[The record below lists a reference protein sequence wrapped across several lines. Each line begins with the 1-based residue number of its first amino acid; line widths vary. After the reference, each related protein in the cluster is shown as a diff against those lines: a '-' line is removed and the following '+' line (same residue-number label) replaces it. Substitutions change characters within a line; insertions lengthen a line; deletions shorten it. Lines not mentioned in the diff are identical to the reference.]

1 MFDRGL
7 HLTLQAMRRQ
17 LAGMPYDLYLIRLIH
32 HQTSRAFPGERLW
45 TATELLHPA
54 TVRAWVKSGRLAA
67 VRAGRTW
74 RVRRSEVDRAL
85 LSDASPAYVRQEAS
99 SPPSSAHP
107 DASRTAAPRQIAN
120 HIMTVG
126 PGPAEPS

>member
-1 MFDRGL
+1 MPD
-7 HLTLQAMRRQ
+7 HSTPAPEEDPWLTVPQV
-17 LAGMPYDLYLIRLIH
+17 
-32 HQTSRAFPGERLW
+32 SE
-45 TATELLHPA
+45 ELKLHPA

-107 DASRTAAPRQIAN
+107 ESSRTSAPRQIAD

-126 PGPAEPS
+126 PQPSEQP

>member
-1 MFDRGL
+1 MPD
-7 HLTLQAMRRQ
+7 HSTPAPEQDPWLTVPQV
-17 LAGMPYDLYLIRLIH
+17 
-32 HQTSRAFPGERLW
+32 SE
-45 TATELLHPA
+45 ELKLHPA

-85 LSDASPAYVRQEAS
+85 LSDASPAYVDQEAS
-99 SPPSSAHP
+99 SSSNAARTK
-107 DASRTAAPRQIAN
+107 ASPTAAPRQIAD

-126 PGPAEPS
+126 PGPAEQS

>member
-1 MFDRGL
+1 MFWMPD
-7 HLTLQAMRRQ
+7 HMTPAPEEDPWLTVPQV
-17 LAGMPYDLYLIRLIH
+17 
-32 HQTSRAFPGERLW
+32 SE
-45 TATELLHPA
+45 ELKLHPA

-107 DASRTAAPRQIAN
+107 DASRTAAPRQIAD

-126 PGPAEPS
+126 PGPAEQS

>member
-1 MFDRGL
+1 MPDDTPTTSSPDEDPW
-7 HLTLQAMRRQ
+7 LTVLQV
-17 LAGMPYDLYLIRLIH
+17 
-32 HQTSRAFPGERLW
+32 SE
-45 TATELLHPA
+45 ELKLHPA
-54 TVRAWVKSGRLAA
+54 TVRSWVKTGRLAA

-99 SPPSSAHP
+99 SSQAQAEP
-107 DASRTAAPRQIAN
+107 SRTPAPRQIAD

-126 PGPAEPS
+126 SHPGERS

>member
-1 MFDRGL
+1 MPD
-7 HLTLQAMRRQ
+7 HSTPTSEEDPWLTVPQV
-17 LAGMPYDLYLIRLIH
+17 
-32 HQTSRAFPGERLW
+32 SE
-45 TATELLHPA
+45 ELKLHPA

-85 LSDASPAYVRQEAS
+85 LSDASPAYVRQEGS
-99 SPPSSAHP
+99 SPASAAP
-107 DASRTAAPRQIAN
+107 TGASRIAAPRKIAD

-126 PGPAEPS
+126 PSFAE

>member
-1 MFDRGL
+1 MPD
-7 HLTLQAMRRQ
+7 HSTPAPEEDPWLTVPQVS
-17 LAGMPYDLYLIRLIH
+17 D
-32 HQTSRAFPGERLW
+32 
-45 TATELLHPA
+45 ELKLHPA

-99 SPPSSAHP
+99 SPPSSAHL
-107 DASRTAAPRQIAN
+107 DASRTAAPRQIAD

-126 PGPAEPS
+126 PGPAEQS

>member
-1 MFDRGL
+1 MADPTAPTPDEDPW
-7 HLTLQAMRRQ
+7 LTVPQV
-17 LAGMPYDLYLIRLIH
+17 
-32 HQTSRAFPGERLW
+32 SE
-45 TATELLHPA
+45 ELKLHPA

-85 LSDASPAYVRQEAS
+85 LSGASPAYVRQEAS
-99 SPPSSAHP
+99 SSSSSSSEPATES
-107 DASRTAAPRQIAN
+107 SRTPAPRQIAD

-126 PGPAEPS
+126 QPPGERR